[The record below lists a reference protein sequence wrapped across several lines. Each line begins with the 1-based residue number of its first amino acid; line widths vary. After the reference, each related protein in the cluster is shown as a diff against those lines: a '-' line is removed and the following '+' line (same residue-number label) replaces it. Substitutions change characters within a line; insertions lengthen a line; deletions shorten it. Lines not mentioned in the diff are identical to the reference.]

1 MIDERAYQS
10 RMITQIRQ
18 SILQGHR
25 KILVVLPTGGG
36 KSVVAARIMQMTAN
50 KGNTSA
56 FFAAQRELVYQIG
69 GQLGKLGLA
78 SRTIMSGEDDYIP
91 LGEEDPLCSLIAR
104 DTLWA
109 RAFRKEAIAPPEAT
123 VVQVDECVPA
133 DTMLITPEGQ
143 KSIVEVKPGDD
154 VLSWNGRHEVY
165 ARVTAFMEKGE
176 RSLLRISTGYRT
188 VRCTPN
194 HLVFTRQ
201 GWLTAG
207 TVTTSDDVFVSE
219 LGFSPV
225 LSVEQE
231 RREQVYDITVEGT
244 HNFFGDGILVHNC
257 HQSLCPTY
265 QKIMSHYSDSI
276 VIGWTATPCR
286 SDNKPLGQYFDKLI
300 VGASYKELQDL
311 GFLVPVR
318 VIAPDRP
325 DLKGCKVSKGD
336 YAKGDLQKRMN
347 RDEMVGNI
355 VKEWL
360 KNADGR
366 QTVAFAAG
374 IDHSVH
380 IRDLFRKE
388 GVTAEHIDGKMPADQ
403 RQEIMERA
411 RDGKIRVLCNY
422 GVLTTGVDIPGLKY
436 MILARP
442 TKSFGLFRQMSG
454 RIQRPASGH
463 DHCVVQDHSDCCLV
477 FGFPD
482 EDVEWSLDGDEDVA
496 KKHLEKKA
504 KEKGEGDK
512 PKGDPYCC
520 EKCKTV
526 YRGYACPTCGHRPER
541 AKALSMSDG
550 ELKELERSKANK
562 NASIMDKQKYWDECL
577 GWAVGTNKKI
587 GAAAHR
593 YKQRF
598 GCFPPSQLQEVPR
611 SSQWQMTGQ
620 QFWNEVVKPGRQASD
635 VVSKRYW
642 GKSNVSDR

>member
-1 MIDERAYQS
+1 VIDERAYQS
-10 RMITQIRQ
+10 RMITEIRHA
-18 SILQGHR
+18 ILQGHR

-36 KSVVAARIMQMTAN
+36 KSVVAARIMQMTAS

-91 LGEEDPLCSLIAR
+91 LDSDGDDPLCSLIAR

-109 RAFRKEAIAPPEAT
+109 RAFRREAIAPPEAT
-123 VVQVDECVPA
+123 VVQVDE
-133 DTMLITPEGQ
+133 
-143 KSIVEVKPGDD
+143 
-154 VLSWNGRHEVY
+154 
-165 ARVTAFMEKGE
+165 
-176 RSLLRISTGYRT
+176 
-188 VRCTPN
+188 
-194 HLVFTRQ
+194 
-201 GWLTAG
+201 
-207 TVTTSDDVFVSE
+207 
-219 LGFSPV
+219 
-225 LSVEQE
+225 
-231 RREQVYDITVEGT
+231 
-244 HNFFGDGILVHNC
+244 C

-388 GVTAEHIDGKMPADQ
+388 GVTAEHIDGKMPAEQ
-403 RQEIMERA
+403 RKEIMERA
-411 RDGKIRVLCNY
+411 KDGKIRVLCNY

-454 RIQRPASGH
+454 RIQRPSSGH

-477 FGFPD
+477 FGYPD
-482 EDVEWSLDGDEDVA
+482 EDVEWSLDGDDDVA
-496 KKHLEKKA
+496 KKHMERKA
-504 KEKGEGDK
+504 KEKDAEGK

-520 EKCKTV
+520 DKCHTA
-526 YRGYACPTCGHRPER
+526 YRGYACPKCGHRPER

-550 ELKELERSKANK
+550 ELKELERSKANRL
-562 NASIMDKQKYWDECL
+562 ATPMEKQKFWDECL
-577 GWAVGTNKKI
+577 GWAVGTNKKV

-593 YKQRF
+593 YKERY
-598 GCFPPSQLQEVPR
+598 GVFPNSTIQNVPR
-611 SSQWQMTGQ
+611 SSQWQMKGQ
-620 QFWNEVVKPGRQASD
+620 QFWNEVVKPERQTSD
-635 VVSKRYW
+635 AVSKRYW
-642 GKSNVSDR
+642 GKSNVSGQ